1 MDRSSWLLFVLFLP
15 TSLFMLSL
23 WKSLVTKKSVLP
35 PFIILFLTIYPFS
48 YNFHFILKLNCL
60 TYKIHKMYHFSVVFL
75 AQWSPG
81 ICSPDTDITNMAFFL
96 PAACCNGKVPNP
108 KVR

>member
-1 MDRSSWLLFVLFLP
+1 
-15 TSLFMLSL
+15 
-23 WKSLVTKKSVLP
+23 
-35 PFIILFLTIYPFS
+35 
-48 YNFHFILKLNCL
+48 
-60 TYKIHKMYHFSVVFL
+60 MYHFSVVFL